1 MKTTKRKTWDLLRS
15 LGPGILF
22 ASMAVGTSH
31 LVLSTKA
38 GAQFGWWALLPIA
51 AANWLKYPFFEFGIR
66 YTQVTGKSLLQGY
79 LEKGKVYFNAYA
91 LVTLVS
97 SITILST
104 LYTVTAGLMLQVIPS
119 LNIPLPAMVGLLL
132 ALVAAVLSYGQ
143 YRWLENSLKAVVTL
157 LVAALLIT
165 VTMALWE
172 GPVPQDPTWV
182 FPEVSD
188 TAAVLFWISL
198 IGWMPTAVEASS
210 WVSMWRLAKN
220 KNDEQNLTQALKE
233 FKFGYWVTAVLAVLF
248 LMLGLYT
255 FYGTQVTLSNQ
266 SVAFADQLIG
276 VFAQRMGA
284 WTYPIVALAAFATM
298 LSSCITAHDALGR
311 ISVDTLQKWKVIHG
325 SETQRYLVILV
336 WVLAL
341 ANAWVV
347 WYTGAQMGWLVATAT
362 TVSFVLAPAIGWLNF
377 SLVTSPGFERSQQPN
392 RKLIIQAY
400 AGMIFLSLFAGYY
413 FWLLWA

>member
-1 MKTTKRKTWDLLRS
+1 MRTNKRFSWDTLRT

-79 LEKGKVYFNAYA
+79 LEKGRVYFNAYA

-104 LYTVTAGLMLQVIPS
+104 LYTVTAGLMLQIIPDID
-119 LNIPLPAMVGLLL
+119 IPLTLMVGLLL
-132 ALVAAVLSYGQ
+132 GSVAVVLSYGQ

-157 LVAALLIT
+157 LIAALLIT
-165 VTMALWE
+165 VVMALWE
-172 GPVPQDPTWV
+172 GPVTRDPAWV
-182 FPEVSD
+182 YPEVGD
-188 TAAVLFWISL
+188 ATAVLFWISL

-220 KNDEQNLTQALKE
+220 KSVTQNLTQALAE

-248 LMLGLYT
+248 LIVGMYT
-255 FYGTQVTLSNQ
+255 FYGTLGTLSNQ

-284 WTYPIVALAAFATM
+284 WTYPVVALAAFATM

-311 ISVDTLQKWKVIHG
+311 ISVDTLQKWNLIR
-325 SETQRYLVILV
+325 SENTQRYLIAVI

-341 ANAWVV
+341 ANAGVV
-347 WYTGAQMGWLVATAT
+347 WYTGAQMGLLVATAT
-362 TVSFVLAPAIGWLNF
+362 AVSFVLAPAIGWLNY
-377 SLVTSPGFERSQQPN
+377 SLVTGPNFDKAQQPN
-392 RKLIIQAY
+392 RKIIFQAY

-413 FWLLWA
+413 FWLLLA